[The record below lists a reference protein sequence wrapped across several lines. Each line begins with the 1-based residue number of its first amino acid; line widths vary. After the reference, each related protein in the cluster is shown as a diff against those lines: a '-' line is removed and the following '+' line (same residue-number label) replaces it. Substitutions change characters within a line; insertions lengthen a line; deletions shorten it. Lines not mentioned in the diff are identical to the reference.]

1 MASPLSTPSLR
12 PRTLMSVGKKQT
24 IITGGAGMLGRNLVA
39 AFNLR
44 DEANLL
50 LVDDLGSGEKW
61 RNLQGLQFDDIV
73 STAEFRDKVRES
85 GIAAGSVVFHLAPSE
100 PPPSA
105 DVSELIDWNYR
116 YARELCEASAKTG
129 ARLIY
134 TSSALTYGDG
144 ELGFF
149 DNDNTTPQ
157 LKPLDAEG
165 FSKQLFDA
173 WALRNGHLARIAG
186 LKLFDVYGPGEDYR
200 GPHASL
206 VNQVFHQIHADGEA
220 RLPKSRRP
228 DVADGEQSH
237 DFVHVKDVVSV
248 LLFLQ
253 DKPEAAGL
261 FNAGTGQA
269 RTFADVART
278 VFAAIGEE
286 PDVLF
291 GEMPD
296 EVHSR
301 FQYTTQADISRLRA
315 AGFSRSFLSLE
326 DGVKDYVEK
335 YLLKRYPL
343 E

>member
-1 MASPLSTPSLR
+1 MASPLGTPTLR

-24 IITGGAGMLGRNLVA
+24 IITGAAGLLGRNLVA
-39 AFNLR
+39 ALNVR

-73 STAEFRDKVRES
+73 STAEFREKVSES
-85 GIAAGSVVFHLAPSE
+85 GVAAGSVVFHLAPSE

-105 DVSELIDWNYR
+105 DVSELIDWNCKW
-116 YARELCEASAKTG
+116 ARELCEACAKTG

-134 TSSALTYGDG
+134 TSSVSTYGDG

-157 LKPLDAEG
+157 LKPLDPEG

-173 WALRNGHLARIAG
+173 WALRNGHLARITG
-186 LKLFDVYGPGEDYR
+186 LKLFDLYGPGEDYR
-200 GPHASL
+200 GVHASL
-206 VNQVFHQIHADGEA
+206 VNTLYHQIRDDGEA

-228 DVADGEQSH
+228 EVADGDQAH
-237 DFVHVKDVVSV
+237 DFLHVKDAVSM
-248 LLFLQ
+248 LLFIQ
-253 DKPEAAGL
+253 DKPEAVGL

-269 RTFADVART
+269 RTFADVARA
-278 VFAAIGEE
+278 VFAAVGEE
-286 PDVLF
+286 PDILF
-291 GEMPD
+291 GDMPD
-296 EVHSR
+296 ETHSR
-301 FQYTTQADISRLRA
+301 FQYSTQADVSRLRA
-315 AGFSRSFLSLE
+315 AGFSRAMLSLE
-326 DGVKDYVEK
+326 DGVKDYVTK
-335 YLLKRYPL
+335 YLRPRYPL